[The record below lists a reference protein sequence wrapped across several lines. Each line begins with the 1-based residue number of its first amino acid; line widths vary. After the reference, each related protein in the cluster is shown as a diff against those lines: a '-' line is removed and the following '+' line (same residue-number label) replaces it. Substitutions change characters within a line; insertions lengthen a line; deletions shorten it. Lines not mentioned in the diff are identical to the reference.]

1 MTPPP
6 PDVDVINQQNSKL
19 QNLLNTV
26 DGANT
31 KQDRMAFYLTNNVNF
46 YKNIN
51 FLLFIIYFVLAC
63 IYSNFIFFHTYYQK
77 NSKINIFIQI
87 LLTILLF
94 TFPFVIMYIEKSI
107 GKYIF

>member
-1 MTPPP
+1 MSN
-6 PDVDVINQQNSKL
+6 VDAINQQNIKL
-19 QNLLNTV
+19 QNLLNTM

-31 KQDRMAFYLTNNVNF
+31 KQDRMAFYLTNDVNF

-51 FLLFIIYFVLAC
+51 FLLFCIYFVLAC
-63 IYSNFIFFHTYYQK
+63 IYSNFIPFHTYYQN